1 MILDVS
7 HIDHIYIMTD
17 HTDFRKGMLS
27 LAALVR
33 DIYNLDPFSD
43 SVFIFSNKK
52 RRSIKI
58 LHWCVNGFELYMKT
72 INDKSKY
79 QWPKDED
86 EARFITR
93 KQLDWLLDGLS
104 IELTKFFSQV
114 KQRFVMIPVF
124 LLS

>member
-58 LHWCVNGFELYMKT
+58 IHWCVNGFELYMKT
-72 INDKSKY
+72 INDKLKS

-86 EARFITR
+86 EARLITR

-104 IELTKFFSQV
+104 IEQSKAFREV
-114 KQRFVMIPVF
+114 KQRSF
-124 LLS
+124 